1 MSEHPFPNVDDLVQ
15 RNATWAADFD
25 GRGFKTEPTRQVA
38 IVTCMDSRIDV
49 FSMLGLA
56 NGEAH
61 IIRNA
66 GGAVTDDVVRSLCLS
81 QRYLKTEEII
91 LVHHT
96 LCGLHNL
103 NEHEFNRSIESD
115 LGIRPSW
122 ALESFQDPYDDVR
135 QSMRRIELS
144 PYLAHKVHLS
154 GFVYDVESGKLHPV
168 DATR

>member
-1 MSEHPFPNVDDLVQ
+1 
-15 RNATWAADFD
+15 
-25 GRGFKTEPTRQVA
+25 
-38 IVTCMDSRIDV
+38 MDSRIDV

-81 QRYLKTEEII
+81 QRFLKTEEII

-103 NEHEFNRSIESD
+103 NENEFNQNMERD
-115 LGIRPSW
+115 LGIRPPW
-122 ALESFQDPYDDVR
+122 ALESFQDPYADVR

-154 GFVYDVESGKLHPV
+154 GFVYDVESGELHAV
-168 DATR
+168 DPHR